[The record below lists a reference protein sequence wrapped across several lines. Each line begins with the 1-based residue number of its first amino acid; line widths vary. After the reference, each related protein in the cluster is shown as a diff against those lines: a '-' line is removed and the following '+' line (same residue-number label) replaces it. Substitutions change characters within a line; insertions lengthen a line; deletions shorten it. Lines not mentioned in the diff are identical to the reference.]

1 MAHNETPTRKD
12 QPMKKIAFLKKFVSD
27 HRVAIAIGVTATVF
41 VALMVRNS
49 TQLNAFLK
57 EHDLFDVYYAIED

>member
-1 MAHNETPTRKD
+1 
-12 QPMKKIAFLKKFVSD
+12 MKKIAFLKKFVSD

-41 VALMVRNS
+41 VALMLRNS